1 MLHKFACPPGALF
14 MLIFSACFS
23 FSTCGAA
30 VSMKC
35 SLFRYSDQCQEE
47 EGKDRSWG
55 QGAVAGGDS
64 GDSWRRDA
72 GSRGSRVALTVPCT
86 PSQLS

>member
-47 EGKDRSWG
+47 EG
-55 QGAVAGGDS
+55 
-64 GDSWRRDA
+64 
-72 GSRGSRVALTVPCT
+72 
-86 PSQLS
+86 